1 MLKYFIS
8 GLILLTV
15 IFYSCTNKKEFLS
28 DTSSCSVVNA
38 KYSTDVSIII
48 QTSCATNSSCH
59 AAGSI
64 NGPGPLLNYTAVKN
78 SASAIKTAV
87 ETGRMPRGST
97 LSNAD
102 INKIKC
108 WVESGA
114 LDN

>member
-1 MLKYFIS
+1 MKCFFK
-8 GLILLTV
+8 GFILLAITV
-15 IFYSCTNKKEFLS
+15 CSCTNKKELLP
-28 DTSSCSVVNA
+28 DTSFCTVENA

-48 QTSCATNSSCH
+48 QTSCATNSACH

-78 SASAIKTAV
+78 SASAIKIAV
-87 ETGRMPRGST
+87 ETRSMPRGST
-97 LSNAD
+97 LSDAD

-114 LDN
+114 LNN